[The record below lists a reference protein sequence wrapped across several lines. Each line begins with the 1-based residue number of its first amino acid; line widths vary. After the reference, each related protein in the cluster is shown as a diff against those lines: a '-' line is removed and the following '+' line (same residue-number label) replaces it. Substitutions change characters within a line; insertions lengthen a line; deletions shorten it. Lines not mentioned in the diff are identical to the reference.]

1 MLDNTKRDK
10 TISESILQGGSA
22 SNLARLYGISRGR
35 CIQILYTYCANINR
49 ATYFDITGSIKVKPS
64 MKQLHDNAKAFIDSN
79 NDEYTISEH
88 SHIFKVS
95 QFSMS
100 IVNAFEYA
108 NIHTVGEV
116 LAMSSSELSRI
127 PMIGMKSLQI
137 IEGFKKQYKQQHSRS
152 SAC

>member
-22 SNLARLYGISRGR
+22 SNLARLHGISRGR
-35 CIQILYTYCANINR
+35 CIQVLYTYCANINR
-49 ATYFDITGSIKVKPS
+49 AAYFDITGSIKVKPS
-64 MKQLHDNAKAFIDSN
+64 MKQLHDNAKLFLDN
-79 NDEYTISEH
+79 NNEYTISEH

-95 QFSMS
+95 QFPMS
-100 IVNAFEYA
+100 IVNAFEYE
-108 NIHTVGEV
+108 NIHTVGDI

-127 PMIGMKSLQI
+127 PMIGMKSLQV
-137 IEGFKKQYKQQHSRS
+137 IEDFKKHFKEQRLCS